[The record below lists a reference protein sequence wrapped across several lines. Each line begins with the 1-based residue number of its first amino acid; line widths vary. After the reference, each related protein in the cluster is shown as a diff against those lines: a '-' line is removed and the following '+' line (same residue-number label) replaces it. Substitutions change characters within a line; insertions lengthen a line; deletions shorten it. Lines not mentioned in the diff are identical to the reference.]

1 MRAFGEVLVEN
12 RKRKGYSQAD
22 LVDLLAQEGIEV
34 TTKAVSKWENL
45 TREPSLHTILTV
57 CQILDIEDIY
67 EEFLGENPFDHVM
80 ENLNEDGKAK
90 IIEFANLLRASR
102 KYLPH
107 RADIIPFENYQ
118 PIAVEPASA
127 GTGNYI
133 EDSVKESYN
142 VGHLAPEKTDFGI
155 RISGDSMEPMYH
167 TGDVAWVHKQD
178 SISNG
183 EIGIFYL
190 NGNTYIKEL
199 HDGPD
204 GVYLVS
210 LNKKYPPIQI
220 FESDSLKIFGKV
232 IGKCKGAEIPGFH

>member
-12 RKRKGYSQAD
+12 RRRKGYSQAD

-142 VGHLAPEKTDFGI
+142 VGHLAPER
-155 RISGDSMEPMYH
+155 RILES
-167 TGDVAWVHKQD
+167 
-178 SISNG
+178 
-183 EIGIFYL
+183 
-190 NGNTYIKEL
+190 
-199 HDGPD
+199 
-204 GVYLVS
+204 VYLVTVWNQCIIPEM
-210 LNKKYPPIQI
+210 LHGFINKTVSPTVKSVSSISMAIPISKSYMTVRMEFI
-220 FESDSLKIFGKV
+220 W
-232 IGKCKGAEIPGFH
+232 FH

>member
-1 MRAFGEVLVEN
+1 MVFDLEDKMNINEKFSELIDQFYTIEKIVNDLEKTPRSYGTEQ
-12 RKRKGYSQAD
+12 KYYS
-22 LVDLLAQEGIEV
+22 
-34 TTKAVSKWENL
+34 
-45 TREPSLHTILTV
+45 ILTI

-67 EEFLGENPFDHVM
+67 EAFLGENPFDHIM

-102 KYLPH
+102 KSLPH

-133 EDSVKESYN
+133 EDCLKESYN

-183 EIGIFYL
+183 EIGIFCL

-210 LNKKYPPIQI
+210 LKLN
-220 FESDSLKIFGKV
+220 SRLLS
-232 IGKCKGAEIPGFH
+232 CSC

>member
-155 RISGDSMEPMYH
+155 RISGDSMEPMYQPEMLH
-167 TGDVAWVHKQD
+167 GFINKTVSPTVKSVS
-178 SISNG
+178 SISMA
-183 EIGIFYL
+183 I
-190 NGNTYIKEL
+190 
-199 HDGPD
+199 
-204 GVYLVS
+204 
-210 LNKKYPPIQI
+210 PISKSYMTVRMEFI
-220 FESDSLKIFGKV
+220 W
-232 IGKCKGAEIPGFH
+232 FH

>member
-118 PIAVEPASA
+118 KKV
-127 GTGNYI
+127 TM
-133 EDSVKESYN
+133 SVISHLKRRILES
-142 VGHLAPEKTDFGI
+142 
-155 RISGDSMEPMYH
+155 
-167 TGDVAWVHKQD
+167 
-178 SISNG
+178 
-183 EIGIFYL
+183 
-190 NGNTYIKEL
+190 
-199 HDGPD
+199 
-204 GVYLVS
+204 VYLVTVWNQCIIPEM
-210 LNKKYPPIQI
+210 LHGFINKTVSPTVKSVSSISMAIPISKSYMTVRMEFI
-220 FESDSLKIFGKV
+220 W
-232 IGKCKGAEIPGFH
+232 FH

>member
-178 SISNG
+178 
-183 EIGIFYL
+183 
-190 NGNTYIKEL
+190 KEL
-199 HDGPD
+199 HVGPD
-204 GVYLVS
+204 VVYLVS
-210 LNKKYPPIQI
+210 LYEKYLPIQI
-220 FESDSLKIFGKV
+220 FESDSFKIFGKV

>member
-1 MRAFGEVLVEN
+1 M
-12 RKRKGYSQAD
+12 
-22 LVDLLAQEGIEV
+22 
-34 TTKAVSKWENL
+34 
-45 TREPSLHTILTV
+45 
-57 CQILDIEDIY
+57 
-67 EEFLGENPFDHVM
+67 
-80 ENLNEDGKAK
+80 NEDGKAK

-107 RADIIPFENYQ
+107 RAEIIPFENYQ

-133 EDSVKESYN
+133 EDSVKESNN

-178 SISNG
+178 SISNV

-210 LNKKYPPIQI
+210 LNEKYHPIQI
-220 FESDSLKIFGKV
+220 YESDSFKIFGKV

>member
-12 RKRKGYSQAD
+12 RRRKGYSQAD

-67 EEFLGENPFDHVM
+67 EEFLGENPLDHVM

-107 RADIIPFENYQ
+107 RADIIPLENYQ

-133 EDSVKESYN
+133 
-142 VGHLAPEKTDFGI
+142 
-155 RISGDSMEPMYH
+155 
-167 TGDVAWVHKQD
+167 
-178 SISNG
+178 
-183 EIGIFYL
+183 
-190 NGNTYIKEL
+190 
-199 HDGPD
+199 
-204 GVYLVS
+204 
-210 LNKKYPPIQI
+210 
-220 FESDSLKIFGKV
+220 
-232 IGKCKGAEIPGFH
+232 

>member
-1 MRAFGEVLVEN
+1 MRRTYACFRRSIS
-12 RKRKGYSQAD
+12 RKQKKERLLPGG

-107 RADIIPFENYQ
+107 
-118 PIAVEPASA
+118 
-127 GTGNYI
+127 
-133 EDSVKESYN
+133 
-142 VGHLAPEKTDFGI
+142 
-155 RISGDSMEPMYH
+155 
-167 TGDVAWVHKQD
+167 
-178 SISNG
+178 
-183 EIGIFYL
+183 
-190 NGNTYIKEL
+190 
-199 HDGPD
+199 
-204 GVYLVS
+204 
-210 LNKKYPPIQI
+210 
-220 FESDSLKIFGKV
+220 
-232 IGKCKGAEIPGFH
+232 

>member
-142 VGHLAPEKTDFGI
+142 VGHLAPQRLLYSF
-155 RISGDSMEPMYH
+155 S
-167 TGDVAWVHKQD
+167 
-178 SISNG
+178 
-183 EIGIFYL
+183 
-190 NGNTYIKEL
+190 
-199 HDGPD
+199 
-204 GVYLVS
+204 
-210 LNKKYPPIQI
+210 
-220 FESDSLKIFGKV
+220 
-232 IGKCKGAEIPGFH
+232 